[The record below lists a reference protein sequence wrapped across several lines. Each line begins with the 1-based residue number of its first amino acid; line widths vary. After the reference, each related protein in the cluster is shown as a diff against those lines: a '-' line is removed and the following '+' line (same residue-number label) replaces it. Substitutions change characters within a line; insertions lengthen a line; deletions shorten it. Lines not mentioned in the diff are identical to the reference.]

1 MSRQERTK
9 KRASSLMKAL
19 ILYLLPRY
27 LRFDKTQP
35 FISITALLAFFGV
48 GIGVM
53 VLCVAMAIMNGMTKE
68 FERKLFVMNYPLS
81 VYSMTYAGVDDE
93 ILQALKKQF
102 PQFLFSPYLRYQ
114 AVGKVGNTMNA
125 AMVFGV
131 DMNAE
136 SQINEVVRKALES
149 QIFLQDSKDS
159 QSFIDSNDIKDS
171 TQMPQDVRKQNILAF
186 TQKEFS
192 ILIGKGFEEN
202 FGLEANDKLDLFFTQ
217 LEPSGFGY
225 TPITKRF
232 NIAGFFESGLRAYD
246 EAYTYTNLSALQK
259 IRRLPQGIYDGIHI
273 HTPKPMEDIE
283 PIRNFLE
290 TTFPQ
295 RAGVEGWWQQNGN
308 FFSAMEL
315 EKRALFIVLMLIIV
329 MASLNIIS
337 SLLMVVMNRRKEIA
351 LLLSLGASKQEIK
364 GVFFWVGN
372 TIGLSGI
379 ALGVILTGI
388 ALYVLDTFPIISL
401 PADVY
406 GSSKLPLDL
415 SLLDFSLTILG
426 AIFIVCLSSYYPAK
440 KASMVDT
447 LQVLRNE

>member
-1 MSRQERTK
+1 
-9 KRASSLMKAL
+9 MKAL
-19 ILYLLPRY
+19 IAYLLPRY

-48 GIGVM
+48 GVGVM

-68 FERKLFVMNYPLS
+68 FERKLFIMNYPLS
-81 VYSMTYAGVDDE
+81 VYSTTYMGVDKQ
-93 ILQALKKQF
+93 ILDALKAQF
-102 PQFLFSPYLRYQ
+102 PQFRFSPYLRYQ

-131 DMNAE
+131 DMQAE
-136 SQINEVVRKALES
+136 SSLNEVVRKALEP
-149 QIFLQDSKDS
+149 QDSAH
-159 QSFIDSNDIKDS
+159 F
-171 TQMPQDVRKQNILAF
+171 TQAQIEQIRAQNIHAF
-186 TQKEFS
+186 MQKEFS
-192 ILIGKGFEEN
+192 ILVGKGLSDN
-202 FGLEANDKLDLFFTQ
+202 FGLEVGDKLDLFFTQ
-217 LEPSGFGY
+217 LEPSGFSY
-225 TPITKRF
+225 TPINKRF
-232 NIAGFFESGLRAYD
+232 SIAGFFESGLRAYD
-246 EAYTYTNLSALQK
+246 EAYVYTNLSALQK
-259 IRRLPQGIYDGIHI
+259 IRRIDEHVYDGIHI
-273 HTPKPMEDIE
+273 HTPNPMQDITA
-283 PIRNFLE
+283 IAQFLNE
-290 TTFPQ
+290 HFPS

-364 GVFFWVGN
+364 KVFFWVGN
-372 TIGLSGI
+372 AIGLSGI
-379 ALGVILTGI
+379 ALGVVLTGV
-388 ALYVLDTFPIISL
+388 AMYVLDTFSIISL

-415 SLLDFSLTILG
+415 SLLDFVCTIFG
-426 AIFIVCLSSYYPAK
+426 AIIIVCLSSYYPAK
-440 KASMVDT
+440 KASQVDT

>member
-1 MSRQERTK
+1 
-9 KRASSLMKAL
+9 MKTLAT
-19 ILYLLPRY
+19 YLLPRY

-81 VYSMTYAGVDDE
+81 IYSTTYLGIDE
-93 ILQALKKQF
+93 PILQALKERF
-102 PQFLFSPYLRYQ
+102 PKFLFSPYLRYQ
-114 AVGKVGNTMNA
+114 AVGKMGNSMKA

-131 DMNAE
+131 DIYAE
-136 SQINEVVRKALES
+136 SLINEVVNKAFEANES
-149 QIFLQDSKDS
+149 ETLTAEERSKKKVENITAFS
-159 QSFIDSNDIKDS
+159 QK
-171 TQMPQDVRKQNILAF
+171 T
-186 TQKEFS
+186 FS
-192 ILIGKGFEEN
+192 ILIGKGFEEH
-202 FGLEANDKLDLFFTQ
+202 FGLEMGDNLDLFFTQ
-217 LEPSGFGY
+217 LEPSGFSY
-225 TPITKRF
+225 TPINKRF
-232 NIAGFFESGLRAYD
+232 RIAAFFESGLRAYD

-259 IRRLPQGIYDGIHI
+259 IRRIPEGVYDGIHI
-273 HTPKPMEDIE
+273 YTPNPMQDIASINE
-283 PIRNFLE
+283 FLLVNF
-290 TTFPQ
+290 PN

-308 FFSAMEL
+308 FFSALEL

-364 GVFFWVGN
+364 KVFFYVGF
-372 TIGLSGI
+372 TIGMGGI
-379 ALGVILTGI
+379 MLGIVLTGI

-415 SLLDFSLTILG
+415 SLLDFVLTVMG

-440 KASMVDT
+440 KASLIDT

>member
-1 MSRQERTK
+1 
-9 KRASSLMKAL
+9 MKAL

-81 VYSMTYAGVDDE
+81 VYSMTYAGVNDE
-93 ILQALKKQF
+93 ILEALKKQF

-114 AVGKVGNTMNA
+114 AVDKVGNTMNA

-149 QIFLQDSKDS
+149 QEILRDSIESQNFDNSNNANNTQDSS
-159 QSFIDSNDIKDS
+159 QTLKN
-171 TQMPQDVRKQNILAF
+171 TPQNIREQNILAF
-186 TQKEFS
+186 SQKEFS

-202 FGLEANDKLDLFFTQ
+202 FGLEVNDKLDLFFTQ

-259 IRRLPQGIYDGIHI
+259 IRRLPPGIYDGIHI
-273 HTPKPMEDIE
+273 HTPKPMEDIT

-290 TTFPQ
+290 TKFPQ
-295 RAGVEGWWQQNGN
+295 RAGIEGWWQQNGN

-351 LLLSLGASKQEIK
+351 LLLSLGASRQEIK

-379 ALGVILTGI
+379 VLGIVLTGV

-426 AIFIVCLSSYYPAK
+426 AVLIVCFSSYYPAK
-440 KASMVDT
+440 KAAMVDT

>member
-1 MSRQERTK
+1 
-9 KRASSLMKAL
+9 MKTL

-53 VLCVAMAIMNGMTKE
+53 VLCVAMAIMNGMSKE

-81 VYSMTYAGVDDE
+81 VYSMTYQGVDDK
-93 ILQALKKQF
+93 ILESLKKQF

-114 AVGKVGNTMNA
+114 AVSKVGNSMNA

-131 DMNAE
+131 DMSAE
-136 SQINEVVRKALES
+136 SQLNEVVNRAFEPQNSES
-149 QIFLQDSKDS
+149 L
-159 QSFIDSNDIKDS
+159 
-171 TQMPQDVRKQNILAF
+171 TQQEREKLRAENIARF
-186 TQKEFS
+186 KERTFS
-192 ILIGKGFEEN
+192 ILIGKGFEDFFN
-202 FGLEANDKLDLFFTQ
+202 LETNDKIDLFFTQ
-217 LEPSGFGY
+217 LEPSGFSY
-225 TPITKRF
+225 TPINKRF
-232 NIAGFFESGLRAYD
+232 HIAGFFESGLRAYD

-259 IRRLPQGIYDGIHI
+259 IRRLDEGIYDGIHI
-273 HTPKPMEDIE
+273 FTPKPMQDIHA
-283 PIRNFLE
+283 IADFLITE
-290 TTFPQ
+290 FPN
-295 RAGVEGWWQQNGN
+295 RAGIEGWWQQNGN
-308 FFSAMEL
+308 FFSALEL

-364 GVFFWVGN
+364 SVFFWVGN
-372 TIGLSGI
+372 AIGLSGI
-379 ALGVILTGI
+379 ALGIILTGI
-388 ALYVLDTFPIISL
+388 AMYVLDTFPIISL

-415 SLLDFSLTILG
+415 SFLDFFLTIIG
-426 AIFIVCLSSYYPAK
+426 AIIIVCLSSYYPAK
-440 KASMVDT
+440 KASSVDT

>member
-1 MSRQERTK
+1 
-9 KRASSLMKAL
+9 MKAL

-93 ILQALKKQF
+93 ILEALKKQF

-149 QIFLQDSKDS
+149 QEILQDSIESQNFDNSNNANNTQDS
-159 QSFIDSNDIKDS
+159 IQ
-171 TQMPQDVRKQNILAF
+171 TPQNIREQNILAF
-186 TQKEFS
+186 SQKEFS

-202 FGLEANDKLDLFFTQ
+202 FGLEVNDKLDLFFTQ

-259 IRRLPQGIYDGIHI
+259 IRRLPPEIG
-273 HTPKPMEDIE
+273 
-283 PIRNFLE
+283 
-290 TTFPQ
+290 
-295 RAGVEGWWQQNGN
+295 RASCRERV
-308 FFSAMEL
+308 
-315 EKRALFIVLMLIIV
+315 
-329 MASLNIIS
+329 
-337 SLLMVVMNRRKEIA
+337 
-351 LLLSLGASKQEIK
+351 
-364 GVFFWVGN
+364 
-372 TIGLSGI
+372 
-379 ALGVILTGI
+379 
-388 ALYVLDTFPIISL
+388 
-401 PADVY
+401 
-406 GSSKLPLDL
+406 
-415 SLLDFSLTILG
+415 
-426 AIFIVCLSSYYPAK
+426 
-440 KASMVDT
+440 
-447 LQVLRNE
+447 

>member
-1 MSRQERTK
+1 
-9 KRASSLMKAL
+9 MKAL
-19 ILYLLPRY
+19 VFYLLPRY

-48 GIGVM
+48 GVGVM

-93 ILQALKKQF
+93 ILQALKEQF
-102 PQFLFSPYLRYQ
+102 PSLLFSPYLRYQ
-114 AVGKVGNTMNA
+114 AVSKIGNTMNA

-131 DMNAE
+131 DMEAE
-136 SQINEVVRKALES
+136 SQINEVVRKALQTHKSPSSEES
-149 QIFLQDSKDS
+149 HNTS
-159 QSFIDSNDIKDS
+159 QSQSLLQRSIA
-171 TQMPQDVRKQNILAF
+171 AF
-186 TQKEFS
+186 KQKEFS
-192 ILIGKGFEEN
+192 ILVGKGLAEN
-202 FGLEANDKLDLFFTQ
+202 FDLESGDKLDLFFTQ
-217 LEPSGFGY
+217 LEPSGFSY
-225 TPITKRF
+225 TPINKRF
-232 NIAGFFESGLRAYD
+232 SVAGFFESGLRAYD
-246 EAYTYTNLSALQK
+246 EAFTFTNLSALQK
-259 IRRLPQGIYDGIHI
+259 IRRLPPGIYDGIHI
-273 HTPKPMEDIE
+273 YSPKPMEDIAAV
-283 PIRNFLE
+283 RAFLE
-290 TTFPQ
+290 ERFPGK
-295 RAGVEGWWQQNGN
+295 AGIEGWWQQNGN

-329 MASLNIIS
+329 MASLNIVS

-351 LLLSLGASKQEIK
+351 LLLSLGASKREIK
-364 GVFFWVGN
+364 MVFFWVGN

-379 ALGVILTGI
+379 VLGVVLTGV
-388 ALYVLDTFPIISL
+388 AMYVLDTFPIISL

-415 SLLDFSLTILG
+415 SLVDFSLTILG
-426 AIFIVCLSSYYPAK
+426 AIAIVCLSSYYPAK

>member
-1 MSRQERTK
+1 
-9 KRASSLMKAL
+9 MKAL

-93 ILQALKKQF
+93 ILEALKKQF

-149 QIFLQDSKDS
+149 QEILQDSIESQNFDNSNNANNTQDS
-159 QSFIDSNDIKDS
+159 IQ
-171 TQMPQDVRKQNILAF
+171 TPQNIREQNILAF
-186 TQKEFS
+186 SQKEFS

-202 FGLEANDKLDLFFTQ
+202 FGLEVNDKLDLFFTQ

-259 IRRLPQGIYDGIHI
+259 IRRLPPGIYDGIHI
-273 HTPKPMEDIE
+273 HTPKPMEDIT

-290 TTFPQ
+290 TKFPQ
-295 RAGVEGWWQQNGN
+295 RAGIEGWWQQNGN

-351 LLLSLGASKQEIK
+351 LLLSLGASRQEIK

-379 ALGVILTGI
+379 VLGIVLTGV
-388 ALYVLDTFPIISL
+388 ALYVLDTLPRISL
-401 PADVY
+401 PADVS

-426 AIFIVCLSSYYPAK
+426 AVLIVCLSSYYPAK
-440 KASMVDT
+440 KAAMVDT

>member
-1 MSRQERTK
+1 
-9 KRASSLMKAL
+9 MKAL

-27 LRFDKTQP
+27 LRFDRTQP

-93 ILQALKKQF
+93 ILQALKEQF
-102 PQFLFSPYLRYQ
+102 PHFLFSPYLRYQ
-114 AVGKVGNTMNA
+114 AVSKVGNTMNA

-136 SQINEVVRKALES
+136 SQINEVVRKALQS
-149 QIFLQDSKDS
+149 QKILL
-159 QSFIDSNDIKDS
+159 DS
-171 TQMPQDVRKQNILAF
+171 TQEFQDSSNATNTQDSTQTLEDIKEQNILAF

-202 FGLEANDKLDLFFTQ
+202 FGLEVNDKLDLFFTQ

-232 NIAGFFESGLRAYD
+232 NVAGFFESGLRAYD

-259 IRRLPQGIYDGIHI
+259 IRRLPPGIYDGIHI

-283 PIRNFLE
+283 LIRNFLE
-290 TTFPQ
+290 TKFPQ
-295 RAGVEGWWQQNGN
+295 RAGIEGWWQQNGN

-379 ALGVILTGI
+379 VLGIVLTGV

-426 AIFIVCLSSYYPAK
+426 AIIIVCLSSYYPAK